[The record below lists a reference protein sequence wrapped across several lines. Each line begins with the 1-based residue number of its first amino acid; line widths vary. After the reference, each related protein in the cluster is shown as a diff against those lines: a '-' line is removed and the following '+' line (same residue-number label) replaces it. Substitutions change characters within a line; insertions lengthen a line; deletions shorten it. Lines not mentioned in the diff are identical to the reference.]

1 MSYGVIICTKCRQHA
16 QIIEVGSSKTTRC
29 QRCNASL
36 NTRKLR
42 VFYSSDDLDE
52 TISVRTQIQAQL
64 LGDGHATIRS
74 KDELTGTENLKKQ
87 EWQTFGNDIDEKTA
101 CFIDNRET
109 QKKKKKKAD
118 ELIISILVKN
128 NNQMHIEDL
137 KEEALKLDLDEE
149 QFNVLLKKMIDAGE
163 LYSPSNDFIRVV

>member
-109 QKKKKKKAD
+109 QKKKKKK
-118 ELIISILVKN
+118 LMN
-128 NNQMHIEDL
+128 
-137 KEEALKLDLDEE
+137 
-149 QFNVLLKKMIDAGE
+149 
-163 LYSPSNDFIRVV
+163 